1 MKKIIIFSLIIL
13 FFTKTQNVF
22 SSTDTFT
29 VDNIEVT
36 GKIGKQ
42 NHREAYL
49 ETAFRR
55 GFEKLILSIVRAD
68 DQKELMSTDLKTIKF
83 LVLNYRIIEEN
94 TLDNKYNLKVDITFN
109 RDSVSQFLFEKNISY
124 SEVKKLDIIIYPIII
139 TNSEANIFSN
149 NKLFEEWSE
158 NKDFENINF
167 ILPVENLDD
176 IGFIKKNISVLEEI
190 DLNRIVNNYAM
201 RNSAILIIRY
211 DNKKLNAFLKTNLE
225 GAKKAKKIDFKLEN
239 LDSKES
245 RSNIISRVKYY
256 INELW
261 KDENL
266 IDISMPS
273 YLTVNVKIQD
283 SNTLKKII
291 EKIKNISL
299 IDSYMIEQLD
309 SDLAKIKI
317 RFFGKIQNLQNSF
330 IENGIGFKILHNEWS
345 LNLKG

>member
-211 DNKKLNAFLKTNLE
+211 DNKKLNAFLKTNLD

>member
-83 LVLNYRIIEEN
+83 LVLNYRIVEEN

-211 DNKKLNAFLKTNLE
+211 DNKKLNAFLKTNLD

-283 SNTLKKII
+283 SDTLKKII

>member
-1 MKKIIIFSLIIL
+1 
-13 FFTKTQNVF
+13 
-22 SSTDTFT
+22 
-29 VDNIEVT
+29 
-36 GKIGKQ
+36 
-42 NHREAYL
+42 
-49 ETAFRR
+49 
-55 GFEKLILSIVRAD
+55 
-68 DQKELMSTDLKTIKF
+68 
-83 LVLNYRIIEEN
+83 
-94 TLDNKYNLKVDITFN
+94 
-109 RDSVSQFLFEKNISY
+109 
-124 SEVKKLDIIIYPIII
+124 
-139 TNSEANIFSN
+139 
-149 NKLFEEWSE
+149 
-158 NKDFENINF
+158 
-167 ILPVENLDD
+167 
-176 IGFIKKNISVLEEI
+176 
-190 DLNRIVNNYAM
+190 M

-283 SNTLKKII
+283 SDTLKKII

-299 IDSYMIEQLD
+299 IDSYMVEQLD